1 MTTTNNFLAEIGFK
15 KSAIDGVE
23 VVASTSEQCAGLK
36 DFIKSMNCKD
46 IRGMYTLLERHGF
59 AINFSR
65 SLFSDELDR
74 ETFNLWMRPFKALQ
88 GKLSAYGILKRINAS
103 NPSKDNQLNA
113 NKAKS
118 ACFEELKGIKKWLN
132 VDVHCQSTDIDTLEA
147 HCFKY
152 VRVNR
157 DMIVD
162 GWTVKPVS
170 VLQFI
175 NFLFKELN
183 FGKCKDEVAL
193 ATTLAFSEQGIL
205 DADNYAELEK
215 LEQKSDESAE
225 SEIIK
230 VEPAKKTAK
239 AEPAE
244 PKAEP
249 AKKPAKKST
258 KKTASKVAKAEPE
271 ATEAEPVK
279 A

>member
-1 MTTTNNFLAEIGFK
+1 MAKTNNFLAEVGFK

-23 VVASTSEQCAGLK
+23 VVASTSEQCSGLK

-103 NPSKDNQLNA
+103 EPSEDNQLNVK
-113 NKAKS
+113 KAKS
-118 ACFEELKGIKKWLN
+118 ACFEELKNIKKWLN
-132 VDVHCQSTDIDTLEA
+132 VDEHCQSTDIDTLEA

-152 VRVNR
+152 VRINR

-175 NFLFKELN
+175 NFLFKALN

-193 ATTLAFSEQGIL
+193 ATTLNLSEQGIL
-205 DADNYAELEK
+205 DADNYEK
-215 LEQKSDESAE
+215 LKKLDESAE
-225 SEIIK
+225 PEIIK
-230 VEPAKKTAK
+230 VEPAKK
-239 AEPAE
+239 
-244 PKAEP
+244 P
-249 AKKPAKKST
+249 AKKAT
-258 KKTASKVAKAEPE
+258 KKPAKAEPE
-271 ATEAEPVK
+271 ATKAEPVK

>member
-1 MTTTNNFLAEIGFK
+1 
-15 KSAIDGVE
+15 
-23 VVASTSEQCAGLK
+23 
-36 DFIKSMNCKD
+36 
-46 IRGMYTLLERHGF
+46 MYTLLERHGF

-103 NPSKDNQLNA
+103 EPSEDNQLNVK
-113 NKAKS
+113 KAKS
-118 ACFEELKGIKKWLN
+118 ACFEELKNIKKWLN
-132 VDVHCQSTDIDTLEA
+132 VDEHCQSTDIDTLEA

-152 VRVNR
+152 VRINR

-193 ATTLAFSEQGIL
+193 ATTLNLSEQGIL
-205 DADNYAELEK
+205 DADNYEK
-215 LEQKSDESAE
+215 LKKLDESAE
-225 SEIIK
+225 PEIIK
-230 VEPAKKTAK
+230 VEPAKK
-239 AEPAE
+239 
-244 PKAEP
+244 P
-249 AKKPAKKST
+249 AKKAT
-258 KKTASKVAKAEPE
+258 KKPAKAEPE
-271 ATEAEPVK
+271 ATKAEPVK

>member
-1 MTTTNNFLAEIGFK
+1 
-15 KSAIDGVE
+15 
-23 VVASTSEQCAGLK
+23 
-36 DFIKSMNCKD
+36 
-46 IRGMYTLLERHGF
+46 MYTLLERHGF

-225 SEIIK
+225 S
-230 VEPAKKTAK
+230 
-239 AEPAE
+239 
-244 PKAEP
+244 KAEP

>member
-1 MTTTNNFLAEIGFK
+1 
-15 KSAIDGVE
+15 
-23 VVASTSEQCAGLK
+23 
-36 DFIKSMNCKD
+36 
-46 IRGMYTLLERHGF
+46 
-59 AINFSR
+59 
-65 SLFSDELDR
+65 
-74 ETFNLWMRPFKALQ
+74 
-88 GKLSAYGILKRINAS
+88 
-103 NPSKDNQLNA
+103 
-113 NKAKS
+113 
-118 ACFEELKGIKKWLN
+118 
-132 VDVHCQSTDIDTLEA
+132 
-147 HCFKY
+147 
-152 VRVNR
+152 
-157 DMIVD
+157 MIVD

-230 VEPAKKTAK
+230 VEPAKK
-239 AEPAE
+239 
-244 PKAEP
+244 
-249 AKKPAKKST
+249 ST